1 MTSSGKMKKISYWIT
16 LRRNDVN
23 VMDLLACMSLAGTI
37 PVVLCF
43 LLYLLQGGSYNYQLG
58 RKLLLTGVVFF
69 LIPFQLVKY
78 LIPED
83 IFPKPMFSEESQL
96 YLSHSLNFWHEKPNE
111 YVWMPQ
117 WLSVLIFLWAMVVI
131 GFSVYEFIA
140 YRKAIRRISGSIV
153 FEIED
158 TEKNFTYYIVPDK
171 VSGPCTIGFF
181 HQKIIIPRHL
191 PHDPD
196 FEKVYKH
203 EYAHLK
209 NHDNFVKLLCL
220 AVMCL
225 HWMNPA
231 AYLLLYLYRQTAE
244 AVSDGAATEGCTEE
258 EIKSYAILLVTES
271 TSRKN
276 ISAVWKNN
284 LSGHKENGKTMKI
297 MLRRIDFMM
306 QKKRNGK
313 LQKGIMVAVSALTV
327 LASASTALA
336 YQPMQSSDMSVGDS
350 INNYDL
356 DFMNFN
362 STADIVAKAADID
375 FSKSDDVFV
384 DLDGNQVSIMSLDNS
399 RALCTHSMV
408 DGYLNNHSSNSS
420 GGCTVYVYTCQRCK
434 KCGYL
439 ANAKYYATTTYAKCP
454 HK

>member
-16 LRRNDVN
+16 LKRNDVN

-37 PVVLCF
+37 RVVLCF
-43 LLYLLQGGSYNYQLG
+43 LLYLLQRGSYNYQLG
-58 RKLLLTGVVFF
+58 RILLLTGVAFF

-83 IFPKPMFSEESQL
+83 IFPEPMFSEESQL

-111 YVWMPQ
+111 YVWTPQ
-117 WLSVLIFLWAMVVI
+117 WFSVLIFLWAMVVI

-140 YRKAIRRISGSIV
+140 YQKAIRRISGSIV

-158 TEKNFTYYIVPDK
+158 PEKNFTYYIVPDK

-306 QKKRNGK
+306 QKNRNGK
-313 LQKGIMVAVSALTV
+313 LQKGIMVAFSALTV
-327 LASASTALA
+327 LASSSTALA
-336 YQPMQSSDMSVGDS
+336 YQPLQSSDISVSNS
-350 INNYDL
+350 ISNET
-356 DFMNFN
+356 NFCGFEDTISLIDVN
-362 STADIVAKAADID
+362 QLD
-375 FSKSDDVFV
+375 FSKSDYIFV
-384 DLDGNQVSIMSLDNS
+384 YPDGHQEPVYTWGESTS

-408 DGYLNNHSSNSS
+408 DGYFYTHEKLSS
-420 GGCTVYVYTCQRCK
+420 GGCKIVYYTAQRCK

-439 ANAKYYATTTYAKCP
+439 ANAVPYSTTTFVKCT
-454 HK
+454 H

>member
-1 MTSSGKMKKISYWIT
+1 MTISEKMKNISYWIT

-43 LLYLLQGGSYNYQLG
+43 LLYLLQRGSYNYQFG

-69 LIPFQLVKY
+69 LTPFQLVKY

-83 IFPKPMFSEESQL
+83 IFPEPMFSEESQL
-96 YLSHSLNFWHEKPNE
+96 YLSHSLNFWHEKQNE
-111 YVWMPQ
+111 YVWTPQ

-140 YRKAIRRISGSIV
+140 YRKAIRRITDSIM

-158 TEKNFTYYIVPDK
+158 PEKNFTYYIVPDK

-181 HQKIIIPRHL
+181 RQKIIIPMHL
-191 PHDPD
+191 PSHPD
-196 FEKVYKH
+196 FDKVYKH

-209 NHDNFVKLLCL
+209 NRDNFVKLLCL

-244 AVSDGAATEGCTEE
+244 AVSDGAATEGCTEK
-258 EIKSYAILLVTES
+258 EIKLYAMLLVNES
-271 TSRKN
+271 TSSKN

-284 LSGHKENGKTMKI
+284 LSGHKKNGKSMEIMK
-297 MLRRIDFMM
+297 RRIDYML
-306 QKKRNGK
+306 QKKRKGR
-313 LQKGIMVAVSALTV
+313 LQKGIMVAVPALTV

-336 YQPMQSSDMSVGDS
+336 YQPMQSSDISFQKTIS
-350 INNYDL
+350 SETS
-356 DFMNFN
+356 FMEFN
-362 STADIVAKAADID
+362 TTFPLIDIDNID
-375 FSKSDDVFV
+375 FSKSDEVFIYQ
-384 DLDGNQVSIMSLDNS
+384 DGTQISIEKFSPH
-399 RALCTHSMV
+399 ALCTHSMV
-408 DGYLNNHSSNSS
+408 DGYYSVHDVLS
-420 GGCTVYVYTCQRCK
+420 GGSCKVTIYTAQRCK

-439 ANAKYYATTTYAKCP
+439 ANAKYHSMVTYAKCP
-454 HK
+454 H

>member
-1 MTSSGKMKKISYWIT
+1 M
-16 LRRNDVN
+16 N

-43 LLYLLQGGSYNYQLG
+43 LLYLLQRDSYNYQLG
-58 RKLLLTGVVFF
+58 RILLLTGVVFF

-111 YVWMPQ
+111 YVWTPQ

-181 HQKIIIPRHL
+181 RQKIIIPMHL
-191 PHDPD
+191 PSHPD
-196 FEKVYKH
+196 FDKVYRH

-209 NHDNFVKLLCL
+209 NRDNFVKLLCL

-244 AVSDGAATEGCTEE
+244 AVSDGAATEGCTEK
-258 EIKSYAILLVTES
+258 EIKLYAMLLVTES
-271 TSRKN
+271 TSSKN

-284 LSGHKENGKTMKI
+284 LSGHKKNGKSMEIMK
-297 MLRRIDFMM
+297 RRIDYML
-306 QKKRNGK
+306 QKKRKGK

-336 YQPMQSSDMSVGDS
+336 YQPMQSSDMSIRDS
-350 INNYDL
+350 IGNENLEY
-356 DFMNFN
+356 
-362 STADIVAKAADID
+362 AKLKFSDTNTVNVDEID
-375 FSKSDDVFV
+375 FSKSDSVFV
-384 DLDGNQVSIMSLDNS
+384 TLDGAQIPVYESQET

-408 DGYLNNHSSNSS
+408 DGYWETHASNNS
-420 GGCTVYVYTCQRCK
+420 GGCTVKVYTAQRCK

-439 ANAKYYATTTYAKCP
+439 ANAVYQYTITYAKCP
-454 HK
+454 H

>member
-83 IFPKPMFSEESQL
+83 IFPEPMFSEESQL
-96 YLSHSLNFWHEKPNE
+96 YLSHSLNFWHEKPND
-111 YVWMPQ
+111 YVWTPQ

-191 PHDPD
+191 PHDSD

-284 LSGHKENGKTMKI
+284 LSGNKENGKTMKI

-336 YQPMQSSDMSVGDS
+336 YQPMQSSDMSVSEVITDQEPEF
-350 INNYDL
+350 L
-356 DFMNFN
+356 NF
-362 STADIVAKAADID
+362 DID
-375 FSKSDDVFV
+375 VLINEVDFSMGDKVFV
-384 DLDGNQVSIMSLDNS
+384 YPDGSQVVVDDEAFPH
-399 RALCTHSMV
+399 ALCTHSMI
-408 DGYLNNHSSNSS
+408 DGYLSAHKSNNS
-420 GGCTVYVYTCQRCK
+420 GGCTVTIYTCQRCK

-439 ANAKYYATTTYAKCP
+439 ANAQYYNTVTYAKCP
-454 HK
+454 H

>member
-43 LLYLLQGGSYNYQLG
+43 LLYLLQRGSYNYQFG
-58 RKLLLTGVVFF
+58 RILLLTGVVFF
-69 LIPFQLVKY
+69 LTLFQLVKY

-83 IFPKPMFSEESQL
+83 IFPEPMFSEESQL
-96 YLSHSLNFWHEKPNE
+96 YLSHSLNFWHEKQNE
-111 YVWMPQ
+111 YVWTPQ
-117 WLSVLIFLWAMVVI
+117 WLSILIFLWAMVVI

-140 YRKAIRRISGSIV
+140 YRKAIRRISGSIM

-158 TEKNFTYYIVPDK
+158 PEKNFTYYIVPDK

-181 HQKIIIPRHL
+181 RQKIIIPMHL
-191 PHDPD
+191 PSYPD
-196 FEKVYKH
+196 FDKVYRH

-209 NHDNFVKLLCL
+209 NRDNFVKLLCL

-336 YQPMQSSDMSVGDS
+336 YQPMQSSDSSVKDYIDDS
-350 INNYDL
+350 NLEFVSFGSSKD
-356 DFMNFN
+356 
-362 STADIVAKAADID
+362 DIYQAD
-375 FSKSDDVFV
+375 FSKSDTVFV
-384 DLDGNQVSIMSLDNS
+384 TLDGIEIPVENFTSPN
-399 RALCTHSMV
+399 ALCTHSMV
-408 DGYLNNHSSNSS
+408 DGYLKTHASNGS
-420 GGCTVYVYTCQRCK
+420 GGCTVKVYTCQRCK

-439 ANAKYYATTTYAKCP
+439 ANAVYDSTITYTKCP
-454 HK
+454 H

>member
-1 MTSSGKMKKISYWIT
+1 
-16 LRRNDVN
+16 
-23 VMDLLACMSLAGTI
+23 MDLLACMSLAGTI

-96 YLSHSLNFWHEKPNE
+96 YLSHSLNFWHEKQNE
-111 YVWMPQ
+111 YVWTPQ
-117 WLSVLIFLWAMVVI
+117 WLSILIFLWAMIVI

-140 YRKAIRRISGSIV
+140 YRKAIRRITDGVI

-158 TEKNFTYYIVPDK
+158 PEKDFTYYIVPDK

-181 HQKIIIPRHL
+181 HQKIIIPMHL
-191 PHDPD
+191 PSHPD
-196 FEKVYKH
+196 FDKVYKH

-209 NHDNFVKLLCL
+209 NRDNFVKLLCL

-244 AVSDGAATEGCTEE
+244 AVSDGAATEGCTEK
-258 EIKSYAILLVTES
+258 EIKLYAMLLVHES

-284 LSGHKENGKTMKI
+284 LSGHKKNGKSMEIMK
-297 MLRRIDFMM
+297 RRIDYML
-306 QKKRNGK
+306 QKKRKGR

-336 YQPMQSSDMSVGDS
+336 YQPMQSSDMS
-350 INNYDL
+350 
-356 DFMNFN
+356 FE
-362 STADIVAKAADID
+362 
-375 FSKSDDVFV
+375 
-384 DLDGNQVSIMSLDNS
+384 
-399 RALCTHSMV
+399 
-408 DGYLNNHSSNSS
+408 
-420 GGCTVYVYTCQRCK
+420 
-434 KCGYL
+434 
-439 ANAKYYATTTYAKCP
+439 
-454 HK
+454 

>member
-43 LLYLLQGGSYNYQLG
+43 LLYLLQRGSYNYQFG
-58 RKLLLTGVVFF
+58 RKLLLIGVIFF
-69 LIPFQLVKY
+69 LTPFQLVKY

-83 IFPKPMFSEESQL
+83 IFPELMFSEESQL
-96 YLSHSLNFWHEKPNE
+96 YLSHSLNFWHEKQNE
-111 YVWMPQ
+111 YVWTPQ

-140 YRKAIRRISGSIV
+140 YRKAIRRITDSIM

-158 TEKNFTYYIVPDK
+158 SEKNFTYYIVPDK
-171 VSGPCTIGFF
+171 ASGPCTIGFF
-181 HQKIIIPRHL
+181 HQKIIIPMHL
-191 PHDPD
+191 PSHPD
-196 FEKVYKH
+196 FDKVYKH

-209 NHDNFVKLLCL
+209 NRDNFVKLLCL

-336 YQPMQSSDMSVGDS
+336 YQPMQSSDMSFEETISVS
-350 INNYDL
+350 T
-356 DFMNFN
+356 DFLGFETGLPMIV
-362 STADIVAKAADID
+362 DIDKLD
-375 FSKSDDVFV
+375 FSKTDSIFV
-384 DLDGNQVSIMSLDNS
+384 DLNGNQEPINDTSSH
-399 RALCTHSMV
+399 ALCTHSMV
-408 DGYLNNHSSNSS
+408 DGYYYTHDKLSS
-420 GGCTVYVYTCQRCK
+420 GGCKITIYNAQRCK

-439 ANAKYYATTTYAKCP
+439 ANAVYNNTVTYAKCP
-454 HK
+454 H